1 MRGGESGGLRGGS
14 DVDTR
19 TDNQSSFSRNLQPYR
34 SPGIVLIYPTV
45 PCPGGGQVTNELTV
59 TTSTEFEGWPCQT
72 ATYKAHTT
80 DSPLDGSCRTGYC
93 FYVSD
98 PVTLNI
104 QVRDSNDYS
113 YLLTTQLLP
122 GFNFLSWC
130 RESVLAQGEGNLAQP
145 MRSTNPEFSLL
156 LCCNGMALT
165 FQPVNPDDPSS
176 PYTTSPDLLPLA
188 YQLRKHDYPPSLTV
202 LSDVGSVPSL
212 LLLAKVAGGGR
223 GLLFGRLTG
232 LALG

>member
-1 MRGGESGGLRGGS
+1 MSHNIG
-14 DVDTR
+14 
-19 TDNQSSFSRNLQPYR
+19 NYSSLYRNLRPYQ
-34 SPGIVLIYPTV
+34 SPGIVLLYPTV

-59 TTSTEFEGWPCQT
+59 TTSTEFEGWPCQS

-98 PVTLNI
+98 TVTLNI

-113 YLLTTQLLP
+113 YLLTTQLKP

-130 RESVLAQGEGNLAQP
+130 CESVLAQGEGNLAQP
-145 MRSTNPEFSLL
+145 MQSTNPEFSLL

-165 FQPVNPDDPSS
+165 F
-176 PYTTSPDLLPLA
+176 
-188 YQLRKHDYPPSLTV
+188 
-202 LSDVGSVPSL
+202 
-212 LLLAKVAGGGR
+212 
-223 GLLFGRLTG
+223 
-232 LALG
+232 